1 VISGEPGTPFENDA
15 ELLQRIDAMNDDA
28 AEVERFEERWVEAEI
43 AGNVTVLDALANKD
57 FALVGPLGFV
67 LDKAQWLDRYSSGD
81 LVTSALD
88 WRDIRVR
95 AFGDCAIVIGIH
107 DQQAAYRGRANNGQ
121 FRATHVL
128 VREDG
133 AWRLAGMHL
142 SPMAAPPQEAPES
155 TSTTP

>member
-1 VISGEPGTPFENDA
+1 MA
-15 ELLQRIDAMNDDA
+15 DAMDDDVA
-28 AEVERFEERWVEAEI
+28 DVEEFGERWVAAEI
-43 AGNVTVLDALANKD
+43 AGNVAVLDALASKD

-81 LVTSALD
+81 LVTSALE
-88 WRDIRVR
+88 WRDTRARV
-95 AFGDCAIVIGIH
+95 FGECAIVIGVH
-107 DQQAAYRGRANNGQ
+107 DQQAAYRGRPNNGQ

-142 SPMAAPPQEAPES
+142 SPIAAPPGAAPQGSPES